1 MGTLTDPVTGS
12 GSCPACSARVSNSTG
27 YLRVLQSQRER
38 EPAERLAQGARPWP
52 ALPVHREGA
61 QHRGGAVGLRI
72 DPADDRWAV
81 DQGEDIVAPD
91 PLVRPFVDLERVVEA
106 EQRAGLDTIPEQVV

>member
-27 YLRVLQSQRER
+27 YLRLLQSQRVR
-38 EPAERLAQGARPWP
+38 EPAERLAQRARPWP

-61 QHRGGAVGLRI
+61 QHRSGAIGLGV
-72 DPADDRWAV
+72 DASDDRRAV

-91 PLVRPFVDLERVVEA
+91 TLVGPLVD
-106 EQRAGLDTIPEQVV
+106 